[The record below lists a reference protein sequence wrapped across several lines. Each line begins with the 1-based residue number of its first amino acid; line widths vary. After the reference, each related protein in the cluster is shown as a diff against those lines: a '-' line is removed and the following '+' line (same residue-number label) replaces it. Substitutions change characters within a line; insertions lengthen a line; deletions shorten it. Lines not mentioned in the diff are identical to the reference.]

1 MKLCQTSSCSQTLY
15 GAVNVKFH
23 SEFARQEE
31 RVLLGVRIL
40 GVDYALLFVEIS
52 HWARVA
58 KANIRVPSAN
68 KKFKITAPR

>member
-40 GVDYALLFVEIS
+40 GVDYAFLFVEIS
-52 HWARVA
+52 YWARVA
-58 KANIRVPSAN
+58 KLTSA
-68 KKFKITAPR
+68 FPALTETDLLR